1 MIPLTVVSKTI
12 LERVERGD
20 AGMDRH
26 LELEPNR
33 GSAKAGAELC
43 DEVMNAPGPS
53 GGPLKDE
60 ENLLGQH
67 LYRTFDLFLPCV
79 PSTRRAAACT
89 CATVDRLRHVVH
101 KTLMSLF
108 LICTRVEMDA
118 L

>member
-1 MIPLTVVSKTI
+1 MIPLTVVAKTI

-89 CATVDRLRHVVH
+89 CASVCI
-101 KTLMSLF
+101 MS
-108 LICTRVEMDA
+108 CTKNSLGSFECARVLNEGTF
-118 L
+118 